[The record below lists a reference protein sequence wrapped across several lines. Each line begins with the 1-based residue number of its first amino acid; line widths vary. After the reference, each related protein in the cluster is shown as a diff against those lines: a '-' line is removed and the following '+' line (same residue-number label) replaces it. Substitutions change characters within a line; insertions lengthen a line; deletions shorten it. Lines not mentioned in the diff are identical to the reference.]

1 MRTFDDKL
9 PISLE
14 KFMDAVNKFV
24 CDTVRI
30 ICANG
35 FDLLELDMKDFDK
48 NVYFISYPYI
58 EHGNAYEIIDEDL
71 KLQLYDFCIKNPDK
85 VFQGEK

>member
-1 MRTFDDKL
+1 MSDDKL
-9 PISLE
+9 ALALE
-14 KFMDAVNKFV
+14 DFMNAVNRFV

-30 ICANG
+30 VCANG

-48 NVYFISYPYI
+48 NVYFISYPHI
-58 EHGNAYEIIDEDL
+58 ERGKAYEIIDEDL
-71 KLQLYDFCIKNPDK
+71 KLQLYDFCIENPDR